1 MFASHIGHRGHAEFV
16 NGSATS
22 LVEVPVASTE
32 SRAFDFDSNLQSM
45 RSSDRP
51 VSAPPVSRDLHE
63 YGERGAPLPPLPAQ
77 TSWTKGKSVSLAEIQ
92 KRWRASRDKA
102 AAPVEGPSA
111 YAAQYS
117 REMMGTGPAISHEL
131 PAPEPPEGNATAA
144 ATAALLPGGEAMRE
158 DDPRR
163 CQCKRHGHHA

>member
-51 VSAPPVSRDLHE
+51 VSAPPVSKDLHDYE
-63 YGERGAPLPPLPAQ
+63 ERGAPMPPLPAR
-77 TSWTKGKSVSLAEIQ
+77 TAWRKGTVVSLADIQ
-92 KRWRASRDKA
+92 RRWR
-102 AAPVEGPSA
+102 E
-111 YAAQYS
+111 
-117 REMMGTGPAISHEL
+117 
-131 PAPEPPEGNATAA
+131 
-144 ATAALLPGGEAMRE
+144 
-158 DDPRR
+158 RR
-163 CQCKRHGHHA
+163 N